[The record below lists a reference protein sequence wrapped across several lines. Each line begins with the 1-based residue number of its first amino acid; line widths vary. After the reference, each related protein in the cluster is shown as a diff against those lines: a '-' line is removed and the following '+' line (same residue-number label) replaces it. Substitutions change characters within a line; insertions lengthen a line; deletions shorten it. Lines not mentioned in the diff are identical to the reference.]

1 VTTQQDTL
9 APFGYEQELRRGIGL
24 GGLVSYGLIFMVPIA
39 PFAIFGAVE
48 SASNGMPALA
58 YVVALVA
65 MFFTASSYAQMV
77 RAYPLAGSVYNYTG
91 RALGPSTGFVVGWA
105 MLLDYI
111 LVPALLYL
119 VAGIA
124 VNATVPQVP
133 VWVWLVGFVALN
145 TVINLAGI
153 RMTASFTNIMIVCE
167 MAILVLFLAIGI
179 WALAHGKGH
188 GFSLEPLFHSHGF
201 SWALIFG
208 AVSVAAL
215 SFLGFD
221 GISMLAEEAKGG
233 ARSVGT
239 AIKVALV
246 LAGVLFIVQVWVA
259 ALLVPDPAG
268 VIASG
273 DPSGTAFYDAAQA
286 AGGHWLSQVTS
297 MATAISWGLADTL
310 VAQVAVSRLL
320 YSMARD
326 GQMPKLLSRV
336 SRRTAV
342 PSNAILLVAAIST
355 GLGLWAAHRGN
366 GVSLLASLINMG
378 AMCAFLMLH
387 LSVIVHYMIRNHS
400 RDLWRHLLMPI
411 IGFGILVAV
420 IIHANIAAQWTG
432 GVWIGIGILVMI
444 GLHLARRSPELA
456 STRSAPAT
464 VPSEYASDR
473 R

>member
-1 VTTQQDTL
+1 V
-9 APFGYEQELRRGIGL
+9 AEFGYQQELRRGIGL

-39 PFAIFGAVE
+39 PFAIFGSVE

-77 RAYPLAGSVYNYTG
+77 RAFPLAGSVYSYTG
-91 RALGPSTGFVVGWA
+91 RALGASTGFVVGWA

-119 VAGIA
+119 VAGVA
-124 VNATVPQVP
+124 VNATVPRVP
-133 VWVWLVGFVALN
+133 VWVWLVGFVVLN

-153 RMTASFTNIMIVCE
+153 RMTASFTNVMIACE
-167 MAILVLFLAIGI
+167 LAILLLFLSVGV
-179 WALAHGKGH
+179 WALAHGRGR
-188 GFSLEPLFHSHGF
+188 GFSLGPLFHAHGF
-201 SWALIFG
+201 SWALILG

-221 GISMLAEEAKGG
+221 GISMLAEEARGG

-268 VIASG
+268 VIATG
-273 DPSGTAFYDAAQA
+273 DPGGTAFYDAAQA

-297 MATAISWGLADTL
+297 MATAISWGVADTL

-326 GQMPKLLSRV
+326 RQMPRLLSRV

-342 PSNAILLVAAIST
+342 PSNAILLVAAVST
-355 GLGLWAAHRGN
+355 GLGLWAAHRADGI
-366 GVSLLASLINMG
+366 SLLASLINMG
-378 AMCAFLMLH
+378 AMSAFLALH
-387 LSVIVHYMIRNHS
+387 LSVIVHYLIRHRS
-400 RDLWRHLLMPI
+400 RDLWRHLVMPVV
-411 IGFGILVAV
+411 GFVILVAV
-420 IIHANIAAQWTG
+420 IIHAKIAAQWTG
-432 GVWIGIGILVMI
+432 GIWIGLGILVLA
-444 GLHLARRSPELA
+444 GLHAAGRSPELA
-456 STRSAPAT
+456 DTGPVPAPRSADYLEQR
-464 VPSEYASDR
+464 V
-473 R
+473 

>member
-1 VTTQQDTL
+1 VGSQDVLST
-9 APFGYEQELRRGIGL
+9 FGYEQELRRGVSL
-24 GGLVSYGLIFMVPIA
+24 AGLVSYGLIFMVPIA

-48 SASNGMPALA
+48 SASGGMPALA

-65 MFFTASSYAQMV
+65 MFFPASSYAQMV
-77 RAYPLAGSVYNYTG
+77 RAFPLAGSVYNYAG

-124 VNATVPQVP
+124 VNATIPAVP

-145 TVINLAGI
+145 TVINLRGI
-153 RMTASFTNIMIVCE
+153 RMTASFTTVMIVAE
-167 MAILVLFLAIGI
+167 LAVLVLFLAVGI
-179 WALAHGKGH
+179 WALAHGRGR
-188 GFSLEPLFHSHGF
+188 GFSLDPLFRAHGF

-233 ARSVGT
+233 AKSVGI

-259 ALLVPDPAG
+259 ALLVSDPAA
-268 VIASG
+268 VIAPG
-273 DPSGTAFYDAAQA
+273 DPNGTAFYDAAQA

-326 GQMPKLLSRV
+326 GQMPSFLSRV

-342 PSNAILLVAAIST
+342 PANAILLVAGIST
-355 GLGLWAAHRGN
+355 VLGLWAAHRGD
-366 GVSLLASLINMG
+366 GVALLAGLINMG
-378 AMCAFLMLH
+378 AMCAFLALH
-387 LSVIVHYMIRNHS
+387 LSVVVHYLVRNRS
-400 RDLWRHLLMPI
+400 RDVWRHLLMPAV
-411 IGFGILVAV
+411 GFVILVAV

-432 GVWIGIGILVMI
+432 GLWIGAGILVLG
-444 GLHLARRSPELA
+444 GLHIARRSPELA
-456 STRSAPAT
+456 AGRGGLVGERS
-464 VPSEYASDR
+464 
-473 R
+473 